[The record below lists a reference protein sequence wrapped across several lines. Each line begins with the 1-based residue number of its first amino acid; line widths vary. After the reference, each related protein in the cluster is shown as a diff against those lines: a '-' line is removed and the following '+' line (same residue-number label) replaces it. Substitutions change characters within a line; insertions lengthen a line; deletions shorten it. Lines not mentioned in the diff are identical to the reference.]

1 MLETVWTILNS
12 PAGITAMVT
21 LVIFIINK
29 IYAAKPIWRQYE
41 GLFTQAVK
49 MAEKAIPDDS
59 PNKSVRRLDEALKYI
74 NRVLAAYNI
83 KATGAEVL
91 NGIEIIH
98 AEQEQTGN
106 LTS

>member
-1 MLETVWTILNS
+1 MLETVWIILNS
-12 PAGITAMVT
+12 PAVVTGMVS
-21 LVIFIINK
+21 LVIFIVNRL
-29 IYAAKPIWRQYE
+29 YAKKPIWRQYE

-49 MAEKAIPDDS
+49 MAEKAIPDGCE
-59 PNKSVRRLDEALKYI
+59 NKSFRRLDEALKYV

-98 AEQEQTGN
+98 AEQEQSGN
-106 LTS
+106 LTK